1 MTKLEALI
9 EALRN
14 IDSNYGENV
23 EDQLI
28 LSYYKERDQNR
39 KEFTVNDFTFTV
51 LDSWEI
57 YNELKPLA
65 KDLLEDEIITL
76 EGSRLPFLS
85 FNLID
90 SIDKDSALEEI
101 IAEMDFAVEF
111 NSTLID
117 EIDSY
122 YIYEI

>member
-1 MTKLEALI
+1 MTKLECLV

-14 IDSNYGENV
+14 TENDYGENV

-28 LSYYKERDQNR
+28 LSYYKERDQDR

-51 LDSWEI
+51 LDRWEI